1 MVEVNYPIRLVR
13 LVREV
18 QQLSVMGLNIPKSIR
33 DVSDRAIKFMNQA
46 KDLEQVIL
54 IVLHIW
60 NSIFLKRNLF
70 D

>member
-18 QQLSVMGLNIPKSIR
+18 QQLSAMGLNIPKSIR